1 MFVLLLTHVCAVVDE
16 VEQVAAEY
24 PDSRVSMSV
33 APYVLQCGT
42 IDIRRPMCGTYPPQL
57 STVYKQRKS
66 CEANIFV
73 QFYIFTH
80 QNHEEA

>member
-33 APYVLQCGT
+33 APYILLCGT
-42 IDIRRPMCGTYPPQL
+42 IDSRRPMCGYI
-57 STVYKQRKS
+57 STTAQHG
-66 CEANIFV
+66 V
-73 QFYIFTH
+73 QTA
-80 QNHEEA
+80 QVL